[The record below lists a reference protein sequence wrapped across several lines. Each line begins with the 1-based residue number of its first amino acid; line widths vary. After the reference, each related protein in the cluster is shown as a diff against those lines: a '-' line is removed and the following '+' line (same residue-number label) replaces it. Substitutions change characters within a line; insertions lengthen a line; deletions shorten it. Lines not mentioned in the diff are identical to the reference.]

1 MILNNDHLGIRSI
14 DIKYE
19 GSTRATQYC
28 IDDFMKRL
36 YGSRK
41 ITNMTILTCQNYH
54 ALMLCFENRDLVVF
68 IKSGLTSG
76 YSGEGPKGTSL
87 IIRLA
92 EEAGI
97 TIKELNAAPS
107 LFKRINSSRATV
119 KDVEFIKKNS
129 KASFD
134 YDRLC
139 LPNVD
144 NEYVKR
150 AKDSFKKDKDIVF
163 VRAEDEKT
171 KEAVEIDRAKA
182 LKILQDLQKKVN
194 QINENTQKSDIIA
207 SLGNISSIASFS
219 KKFHW
224 TLEKSYPNYKKNSV

>member
-1 MILNNDHLGIRSI
+1 MILNNDPLGIRSV

-19 GSTRATQYC
+19 GSTKATQYC

-41 ITNMTILTCQNYH
+41 ITDMTILTCQNYH

-97 TIKELNAAPS
+97 TIKELNTAPS
-107 LFKRINSSRATV
+107 LFKRINSSRTTV

-129 KASFD
+129 KESLD
-134 YDRLC
+134 YERLC

-144 NEYVKR
+144 KEYIKR
-150 AKDSFKKDKDIVF
+150 AKESYKKNKDIIF
-163 VRAEDEKT
+163 VRAENEKT
-171 KEAVEIDRAKA
+171 KDAVEIDRGKA
-182 LKILQDLQKKVN
+182 LKMLQEIHNVVIRSKDSTLL
-194 QINENTQKSDIIA
+194 SDF
-207 SLGNISSIASFS
+207 GNASSILSFI
-219 KKFHW
+219 
-224 TLEKSYPNYKKNSV
+224 KSFL

>member
-1 MILNNDHLGIRSI
+1 MLLDNDPLGVRSV

-41 ITNMTILTCQNYH
+41 ITDMTILTCEKYH

-97 TIKELNAAPS
+97 IIKEMKAAPS

-119 KDVEFIKKNS
+119 KDVEFIKKNGTEN
-129 KASFD
+129 FD

-144 NEYVKR
+144 KEYVKR
-150 AKDSFKKDKDIVF
+150 AKDSFKKDKDIIF

-171 KEAVEIDRAKA
+171 KDAVEIDRAKA
-182 LKILQDLQKKVN
+182 LKMLQEVHDAV
-194 QINENTQKSDIIA
+194 TKSKDS
-207 SLGNISSIASFS
+207 SLLSDFGNFSSILSFI
-219 KKFHW
+219 
-224 TLEKSYPNYKKNSV
+224 KSFL

>member
-1 MILNNDHLGIRSI
+1 MILNNDHLGIHSI

-41 ITNMTILTCQNYH
+41 ITDMTILTCQNYH
-54 ALMLCFENRDLVVF
+54 ALMLCFENRDIVVF

-97 TIKELNAAPS
+97 TIKELKATTS

-129 KASFD
+129 KVSFD

-144 NEYVKR
+144 KEYVKR
-150 AKDSFKKDKDIVF
+150 AKDSFKKNKDIIF

-171 KEAVEIDRAKA
+171 KDAVEVDRAKA
-182 LKILQDLQKKVN
+182 LKMLQEIHDTVTKSKDSNILSKIGDTASVLSF
-194 QINENTQKSDIIA
+194 IGDI
-207 SLGNISSIASFS
+207 LG
-219 KKFHW
+219 
-224 TLEKSYPNYKKNSV
+224 L

>member
-1 MILNNDHLGIRSI
+1 MILDNDPLGIRSI

-41 ITNMTILTCQNYH
+41 ITDMTILTCEKYH
-54 ALMLCFENRDLVVF
+54 ALMLCFENWDIVVF

-97 TIKELNAAPS
+97 IIKEMKAASS

-129 KASFD
+129 TENFD
-134 YDRLC
+134 YERLC
-139 LPNVD
+139 LKNVD
-144 NEYVKR
+144 KEYVKR
-150 AKDSFKKDKDIVF
+150 AKESFKKNKDIIF

-207 SLGNISSIASFS
+207 SLGNISSIASF
-219 KKFHW
+219 
-224 TLEKSYPNYKKNSV
+224 LKSFIGL

>member
-1 MILNNDHLGIRSI
+1 MILDNDPLGIHSI

-28 IDDFMKRL
+28 IVDFMKRL

-41 ITNMTILTCQNYH
+41 ITDMTILTCQNYH
-54 ALMLCFENRDLVVF
+54 ALMLCFENRDIVVF

-97 TIKELNAAPS
+97 TIKELKATTS
-107 LFKRINSSRATV
+107 LFKRINSSRTTV

-144 NEYVKR
+144 KEYVKR
-150 AKDSFKKDKDIVF
+150 AKDSFKKNKDIIF
-163 VRAEDEKT
+163 VRKEDEKT
-171 KEAVEIDRAKA
+171 KDAVEIDRAKA
-182 LKILQDLQKKVN
+182 LKMLQEMQKKIN
-194 QINENTQKSDIIA
+194 QIDEKTNKSDIMA
-207 SLGNISSIASFS
+207 VLGNISSIASF
-219 KKFHW
+219 
-224 TLEKSYPNYKKNSV
+224 LKSFIGI

>member
-1 MILNNDHLGIRSI
+1 MLLDNDPLGIHSI

-41 ITNMTILTCQNYH
+41 ITDMTILTCQNYH
-54 ALMLCFENRDLVVF
+54 ALMLCFENRDIVVF

-97 TIKELNAAPS
+97 TIKELKATTS
-107 LFKRINSSRATV
+107 LFKRINSSRTTV

-144 NEYVKR
+144 KEYVKR
-150 AKDSFKKDKDIVF
+150 AKDSFKKNKDIIF
-163 VRAEDEKT
+163 VRKEDEKT
-171 KEAVEIDRAKA
+171 KDAVEINLGKINKKIELL
-182 LKILQDLQKKVN
+182 LKKLDKIEINTNNSSLSSTLKEILSIV
-194 QINENTQKSDIIA
+194 
-207 SLGNISSIASFS
+207 SSIKTVFG
-219 KKFHW
+219 H
-224 TLEKSYPNYKKNSV
+224 

>member
-1 MILNNDHLGIRSI
+1 MILDNDPLGLYSI

-19 GSTRATQYC
+19 GSTSATQYC
-28 IDDFMKRL
+28 IDDFMKHL

-41 ITNMTILTCQNYH
+41 IVDMTILTCENYH
-54 ALMLCFENRDLVVF
+54 ALMLCFENQDYIVF

-76 YSGEGPKGTSL
+76 YLGTGPNGTSL

-107 LFKRINSSRATV
+107 LFKRINSSLATV

-129 KASFD
+129 KESLD

-139 LPNVD
+139 LKNV
-144 NEYVKR
+144 NKEYVQQ
-150 AKDSFKKDKDIVF
+150 AKDSFKKNKDIIF

-171 KEAVEIDRAKA
+171 KDSVEIDRAKA
-182 LKILQDLQKKVN
+182 LKMLQEIHEAVVK
-194 QINENTQKSDIIA
+194 
-207 SLGNISSIASFS
+207 S
-219 KKFHW
+219 KKTSLLTKMMIGAKIISIIKELYDLTDFIQQ
-224 TLEKSYPNYKKNSV
+224 

>member
-1 MILNNDHLGIRSI
+1 MILNNDPLGIRSI

-41 ITNMTILTCQNYH
+41 ITDMTILTCEKYH

-97 TIKELNAAPS
+97 TIKELKATTS

-129 KASFD
+129 TENFD

-144 NEYVKR
+144 KEYVKR
-150 AKDSFKKDKDIVF
+150 AKDSFKKNKDIIF

-171 KEAVEIDRAKA
+171 KDAVEIDRAKA
-182 LKILQDLQKKVN
+182 LKILQEIHDAV
-194 QINENTQKSDIIA
+194 INSKGSSLLSDF
-207 SLGNISSIASFS
+207 GNASSILSLIKSF
-219 KKFHW
+219 
-224 TLEKSYPNYKKNSV
+224 L

>member
-1 MILNNDHLGIRSI
+1 MILDNDPLGIHCV

-19 GSTRATQYC
+19 GSTRATQCC

-41 ITNMTILTCQNYH
+41 ITDMTILTCEKYH

-97 TIKELNAAPS
+97 TIKEMKAVPS

-119 KDVEFIKKNS
+119 KDVEYIKKNGTEN
-129 KASFD
+129 FD
-134 YDRLC
+134 YERLC
-139 LPNVD
+139 LKNVD
-144 NEYVKR
+144 KEYVKR
-150 AKDSFKKDKDIVF
+150 AKESFKKNKDIIF
-163 VRAEDEKT
+163 VRTENEKT
-171 KEAVEIDRAKA
+171 KDAVEIDRAKA
-182 LKILQDLQKKVN
+182 LKMLQEMQKKIN
-194 QINENTQKSDIIA
+194 QIDEKTNKSDVMA
-207 SLGNISSIASFS
+207 VLGNISSIASF
-219 KKFHW
+219 
-224 TLEKSYPNYKKNSV
+224 LKSFIGL

>member
-1 MILNNDHLGIRSI
+1 MILSGDSLGLYSV

-19 GSTRATQYC
+19 GSTSATQYC
-28 IDDFMKRL
+28 IDDFMRRL

-41 ITNMTILTCQNYH
+41 IEDMTILTCENYH
-54 ALMLCFENRDLVVF
+54 ALMLCFEDQDLVVF

-76 YSGEGPKGTSL
+76 YPGEGPKGTSL

-97 TIKELNAAPS
+97 TIKELKAAPS
-107 LFKRINSSRATV
+107 LFKRINSSRTTV

-139 LPNVD
+139 LKIVD
-144 NEYVKR
+144 KEYVQR
-150 AKDSFKKDKDIVF
+150 AKDFFKKNKDIIF
-163 VRAEDEKT
+163 VRAEDEK
-171 KEAVEIDRAKA
+171 KKDAVEINLGKINKKLDMLIKKLDKIEINTNNSGLSST
-182 LKILQDLQKKVN
+182 LKEILTIL
-194 QINENTQKSDIIA
+194 
-207 SLGNISSIASFS
+207 SSIKTVFGS
-219 KKFHW
+219 
-224 TLEKSYPNYKKNSV
+224 

>member
-1 MILNNDHLGIRSI
+1 MILNNDPLGIRSI

-41 ITNMTILTCQNYH
+41 ITDMTILTCEKYH
-54 ALMLCFENRDLVVF
+54 ALMLCLENRDIVVF

-107 LFKRINSSRATV
+107 LFKRINSSLTTV

-129 KASFD
+129 KASLD

-139 LPNVD
+139 LQNVD

-150 AKDSFKKDKDIVF
+150 AKDSFKKDKDIIF
-163 VRAEDEKT
+163 VRTEDEKT
-171 KEAVEIDRAKA
+171 KDAVEIDRAKA
-182 LKILQDLQKKVN
+182 LKMLQEIHDVV
-194 QINENTQKSDIIA
+194 IKSKDS
-207 SLGNISSIASFS
+207 SLLSDFGNFSSILSFI
-219 KKFHW
+219 
-224 TLEKSYPNYKKNSV
+224 KSFL

>member
-1 MILNNDHLGIRSI
+1 MILDNDPLGIRSV

-28 IDDFMKRL
+28 IDDFMKHL

-41 ITNMTILTCQNYH
+41 IVEMTILTCEKYH
-54 ALMLCFENRDLVVF
+54 ALMLCFKNQDYIVF

-76 YSGEGPKGTSL
+76 YFGEGSKGTSL

-97 TIKELNAAPS
+97 IIKEMKAAPS
-107 LFKRINSSRATV
+107 LFKRINSSRTTV

-129 KASFD
+129 TESFD

-150 AKDSFKKDKDIVF
+150 AKESFKKNKDIVF

-171 KEAVEIDRAKA
+171 KDAVEINLGKINKKLDMLIKKLDKIEINTNNSGLSST
-182 LKILQDLQKKVN
+182 LKEILTTL
-194 QINENTQKSDIIA
+194 
-207 SLGNISSIASFS
+207 SSIKTVFGS
-219 KKFHW
+219 
-224 TLEKSYPNYKKNSV
+224 

>member
-1 MILNNDHLGIRSI
+1 MILDNDPLGIRSV

-41 ITNMTILTCQNYH
+41 ITDMTILTCEKYH
-54 ALMLCFENRDLVVF
+54 ALMLCLENRDIVVF

-97 TIKELNAAPS
+97 TIKELNAVPS
-107 LFKRINSSRATV
+107 LFKRINSSLATV

-129 KASFD
+129 KESLD

-139 LPNVD
+139 LKIVD
-144 NEYVKR
+144 KEYVKR
-150 AKDSFKKDKDIVF
+150 AKDSFKKDKDIIF

-171 KEAVEIDRAKA
+171 KDAVEINLGKINKKLDMLIKKLGKIEINTNNSGLSST
-182 LKILQDLQKKVN
+182 LKEILTIL
-194 QINENTQKSDIIA
+194 
-207 SLGNISSIASFS
+207 SSIKTVFGS
-219 KKFHW
+219 
-224 TLEKSYPNYKKNSV
+224 

>member
-1 MILNNDHLGIRSI
+1 MILDNDPLGLRCV

-41 ITNMTILTCQNYH
+41 ITDMTILTCEKYH

-97 TIKELNAAPS
+97 IIKEMKAAPS
-107 LFKRINSSRATV
+107 LFKRINSSLATV

-129 KASFD
+129 KESLD

-139 LPNVD
+139 LKIVD
-144 NEYVKR
+144 KEYAQR
-150 AKDSFKKDKDIVF
+150 AKDSFKKDKDIIF

-171 KEAVEIDRAKA
+171 KDAVEINLGKINKKLDMLIKKLDKIEINTNNSSLSST
-182 LKILQDLQKKVN
+182 LKEILTIL
-194 QINENTQKSDIIA
+194 
-207 SLGNISSIASFS
+207 SSIKTVFGS
-219 KKFHW
+219 
-224 TLEKSYPNYKKNSV
+224 

>member
-1 MILNNDHLGIRSI
+1 MILDNDPLGLYSI

-19 GSTRATQYC
+19 GSTSATQYC
-28 IDDFMKRL
+28 IDDFMRLL

-41 ITNMTILTCQNYH
+41 IVDMTILTCENYH
-54 ALMLCFENRDLVVF
+54 ALMLCFENQDYIVF

-76 YSGEGPKGTSL
+76 YPGTGPKGTSL

-107 LFKRINSSRATV
+107 LFKRINSSLATV

-129 KASFD
+129 KESFD

-139 LPNVD
+139 LKNVGK
-144 NEYVKR
+144 EYVQR
-150 AKDSFKKDKDIVF
+150 AKESFKKNKDIIF
-163 VRAEDEKT
+163 VRTEDEKT
-171 KEAVEIDRAKA
+171 RDAVEIDRAKA
-182 LKILQDLQKKVN
+182 LKILQNLQKNVN
-194 QINENTQKSDIIA
+194 QINENIHKSDAIA
-207 SLGNISSIASFS
+207 NLGNISSIASF
-219 KKFHW
+219 
-224 TLEKSYPNYKKNSV
+224 LKSFIGL

>member
-1 MILNNDHLGIRSI
+1 MILDNDPLGIRSV

-41 ITNMTILTCQNYH
+41 ITDMTILTCKNYH
-54 ALMLCFENRDLVVF
+54 ALMLCFENQDYIVF

-76 YSGEGPKGTSL
+76 YFGEGPKGTSL

-97 TIKELNAAPS
+97 IIKELKAAPS
-107 LFKRINSSRATV
+107 LFKRINSSLATE
-119 KDVEFIKKNS
+119 KDIEFIKKNS
-129 KASFD
+129 AENFD

-144 NEYVKR
+144 NEYVKQ
-150 AKDSFKKDKDIVF
+150 AKESFKKNKDIIF
-163 VRAEDEKT
+163 VRKEDEKT
-171 KEAVEIDRAKA
+171 KDAVEINRAKA
-182 LKILQDLQKKVN
+182 LKMLQEIHDAV
-194 QINENTQKSDIIA
+194 INSKGSSLLSDF
-207 SLGNISSIASFS
+207 GNASSILSLIKSF
-219 KKFHW
+219 
-224 TLEKSYPNYKKNSV
+224 L

>member
-1 MILNNDHLGIRSI
+1 MILDNDPLGIRCI

-28 IDDFMKRL
+28 IDDFMKHL

-41 ITNMTILTCQNYH
+41 IVDMTILTCENYH
-54 ALMLCFENRDLVVF
+54 ALMLCFENQDYIVF

-76 YSGEGPKGTSL
+76 YPGEGPKGTSL

-97 TIKELNAAPS
+97 TIKELKATTS

-119 KDVEFIKKNS
+119 KDVEFIKKNGTEN
-129 KASFD
+129 FD

-150 AKDSFKKDKDIVF
+150 AKDSFKKDKDIIF
-163 VRAEDEKT
+163 VRKEDEKT
-171 KEAVEIDRAKA
+171 KDAVEIDRAKA
-182 LKILQDLQKKVN
+182 LKMLQEVHDAV
-194 QINENTQKSDIIA
+194 TKSKDS
-207 SLGNISSIASFS
+207 SLLSDFGNFSSILSFI
-219 KKFHW
+219 
-224 TLEKSYPNYKKNSV
+224 KSFL

>member
-1 MILNNDHLGIRSI
+1 MILDNDPLGIHSI

-41 ITNMTILTCQNYH
+41 ITDMTILTCEKYH
-54 ALMLCFENRDLVVF
+54 ALMLCFENRNIVVF

-76 YSGEGPKGTSL
+76 YPGTGPNGTSL

-97 TIKELNAAPS
+97 TIKELDATPS
-107 LFKRINSSRATV
+107 LFKRINSSLATV

-129 KASFD
+129 TENFD

-144 NEYVKR
+144 KEYIKR
-150 AKDSFKKDKDIVF
+150 AKDSFKKNKDIVF

-171 KEAVEIDRAKA
+171 KDAIEIDRAKA
-182 LKILQDLQKKVN
+182 LKMLQEIHDAV
-194 QINENTQKSDIIA
+194 IKSKDSA
-207 SLGNISSIASFS
+207 LLSDFGNVSSILSFI
-219 KKFHW
+219 
-224 TLEKSYPNYKKNSV
+224 KSFL

>member
-1 MILNNDHLGIRSI
+1 MLLDNDPLGIHSI

-41 ITNMTILTCQNYH
+41 ITDITILTCQNYH
-54 ALMLCFENRDLVVF
+54 ALMLCFENRDIVVF

-97 TIKELNAAPS
+97 IIKELKAAPS
-107 LFKRINSSRATV
+107 LFKRINSSRTTV

-129 KASFD
+129 KASLD

-144 NEYVKR
+144 KEYIKR
-150 AKDSFKKDKDIVF
+150 AKDSFKKDKDIIF
-163 VRAEDEKT
+163 VRKEDEKT
-171 KEAVEIDRAKA
+171 KDAVEIDRAKA
-182 LKILQDLQKKVN
+182 LKMLQEVHDAV
-194 QINENTQKSDIIA
+194 IKSKDS
-207 SLGNISSIASFS
+207 SLLSDFGNISSILSFI
-219 KKFHW
+219 
-224 TLEKSYPNYKKNSV
+224 KSFL

>member
-1 MILNNDHLGIRSI
+1 MILNNDPLGIRSV

-19 GSTRATQYC
+19 GSTKATQYC

-41 ITNMTILTCQNYH
+41 ITDMTILTCQNYH

-97 TIKELNAAPS
+97 IIKELKAAPS

-119 KDVEFIKKNS
+119 KDVEFIKKNGTEN
-129 KASFD
+129 FD

-139 LPNVD
+139 LKNVD
-144 NEYVKR
+144 KEYVKR
-150 AKDSFKKDKDIVF
+150 AKESFKKDKDIIF
-163 VRAEDEKT
+163 VRTEDEKT
-171 KEAVEIDRAKA
+171 RDAVEIDRAKA
-182 LKILQDLQKKVN
+182 LKMLQEVHDAV
-194 QINENTQKSDIIA
+194 TKSKD
-207 SLGNISSIASFS
+207 SPLLSDFGNFSSILSFI
-219 KKFHW
+219 
-224 TLEKSYPNYKKNSV
+224 KSFL

>member
-1 MILNNDHLGIRSI
+1 MILDNDPLGIRSV

-28 IDDFMKRL
+28 IDDFMKHF
-36 YGSRK
+36 YGGHT
-41 ITNMTILTCQNYH
+41 IIDMTILTCEKYH
-54 ALMLCFENRDLVVF
+54 ALMLCFENQDYIVF

-97 TIKELNAAPS
+97 TIKELKATAS

-119 KDVEFIKKNS
+119 KDVEFIKKNGTEN
-129 KASFD
+129 FD

-139 LPNVD
+139 LKNVD
-144 NEYVKR
+144 KEYVKR
-150 AKDSFKKDKDIVF
+150 AKESFKKNKDIIF

-171 KEAVEIDRAKA
+171 KDAVEIDRVKA
-182 LKILQDLQKKVN
+182 LKMLQEIHDAIIKPKDSSLL
-194 QINENTQKSDIIA
+194 SDF
-207 SLGNISSIASFS
+207 GNISSILSFI
-219 KKFHW
+219 
-224 TLEKSYPNYKKNSV
+224 KSFL

>member
-1 MILNNDHLGIRSI
+1 MILDNDTLGIRSI

-28 IDDFMKRL
+28 IDDFMRRL

-41 ITNMTILTCQNYH
+41 ITDMTILTCEKYH
-54 ALMLCFENRDLVVF
+54 ALMLCFENRDIVVF

-97 TIKELNAAPS
+97 IIKEMKAAPS

-129 KASFD
+129 TENFD

-139 LPNVD
+139 LKNID
-144 NEYVKR
+144 KEYIKR
-150 AKDSFKKDKDIVF
+150 AKDSFKKDKDIIF
-163 VRAEDEKT
+163 VRKEDEKT
-171 KEAVEIDRAKA
+171 KDAVEIDRAKA
-182 LKILQDLQKKVN
+182 LKMLQEVHDAV
-194 QINENTQKSDIIA
+194 TKSKDS
-207 SLGNISSIASFS
+207 SLLSDFGNFSSILSFI
-219 KKFHW
+219 
-224 TLEKSYPNYKKNSV
+224 KSFL

>member
-1 MILNNDHLGIRSI
+1 MILNNDPLGLYSI

-28 IDDFMKRL
+28 IDDFMKHL

-41 ITNMTILTCQNYH
+41 IVDMTILTCENYH
-54 ALMLCFENRDLVVF
+54 ALMLCFENQDYIVF

-76 YSGEGPKGTSL
+76 YPGEGPKGTSL

-97 TIKELNAAPS
+97 TIKELSAAPS
-107 LFKRINSSRATV
+107 LFKRINSSLATV

-129 KASFD
+129 KESLD

-139 LPNVD
+139 LKNVD
-144 NEYVKR
+144 KEYIQRTKE
-150 AKDSFKKDKDIVF
+150 SYKKNKDIIF

-171 KEAVEIDRAKA
+171 KDAVEIDRAKA
-182 LKILQDLQKKVN
+182 LKMIQDMQETIS
-194 QINENTQKSDIIA
+194 QIYENTNKPNTLAI
-207 SLGNISSIASFS
+207 LGNISSITSSLKEFIG
-219 KKFHW
+219 
-224 TLEKSYPNYKKNSV
+224 L

>member
-1 MILNNDHLGIRSI
+1 MILDNDPLGLYSI

-28 IDDFMKRL
+28 IDDFMRLL

-41 ITNMTILTCQNYH
+41 IVDMTILTCENYH
-54 ALMLCFENRDLVVF
+54 ALMLCFENQDYIVF

-87 IIRLA
+87 IIRLV

-97 TIKELNAAPS
+97 TIKELDVTPS
-107 LFKRINSSRATV
+107 LFKRINSSLATT
-119 KDVEFIKKNS
+119 KDVEFIKKNG
-129 KASFD
+129 KESFD

-139 LPNVD
+139 QKNVD
-144 NEYVKR
+144 KEYIQR
-150 AKDSFKKDKDIVF
+150 MKDSFKKNKDIIF

-171 KEAVEIDRAKA
+171 KDAVEIDKE
-182 LKILQDLQKKVN
+182 KIIKLLQILDKK
-194 QINENTQKSDIIA
+194 INKI
-207 SLGNISSIASFS
+207 NIKD
-219 KKFHW
+219 KKIQ
-224 TLEKSYPNYKKNSV
+224 LYYPI

>member
-1 MILNNDHLGIRSI
+1 MILDNDPLGIRSV

-28 IDDFMKRL
+28 IDDFMKHL

-41 ITNMTILTCQNYH
+41 IVDMTILTCEKYH
-54 ALMLCFENRDLVVF
+54 ALMLCFEDQDYIVF

-76 YSGEGPKGTSL
+76 YPGEGPKGTSL

-107 LFKRINSSRATV
+107 LFKRINSSLATV

-129 KASFD
+129 KESLD

-139 LPNVD
+139 LKNVD
-144 NEYVKR
+144 KEYIKR
-150 AKDSFKKDKDIVF
+150 AKDSFKKDKDIIF
-163 VRAEDEKT
+163 IRAEDEKT
-171 KEAVEIDRAKA
+171 KDAVEIDLRKINKKIDVL
-182 LKILQDLQKKVN
+182 LKKLDKV
-194 QINENTQKSDIIA
+194 ETNTNNS
-207 SLGNISSIASFS
+207 NISSAIKEILTIASSIKTIFG
-219 KKFHW
+219 H
-224 TLEKSYPNYKKNSV
+224 

>member
-1 MILNNDHLGIRSI
+1 MILDNDPLGIRSV

-41 ITNMTILTCQNYH
+41 ITDMTILTCEKYH
-54 ALMLCFENRDLVVF
+54 ALMLCFENRDIVVF

-97 TIKELNAAPS
+97 TIKEMKAAPS

-119 KDVEFIKKNS
+119 KDVEFIKKNGTEN
-129 KASFD
+129 FD

-150 AKDSFKKDKDIVF
+150 AKESFKKNKDIIF
-163 VRAEDEKT
+163 VRKEDEKT
-171 KEAVEIDRAKA
+171 KDAVEIDRAKA
-182 LKILQDLQKKVN
+182 LKMLQEVHDAV
-194 QINENTQKSDIIA
+194 TKSKDS
-207 SLGNISSIASFS
+207 SLLSDFGNFSSILSFI
-219 KKFHW
+219 
-224 TLEKSYPNYKKNSV
+224 KSFL

>member
-1 MILNNDHLGIRSI
+1 MILDNDPLGIHSI

-36 YGSRK
+36 YGNRK
-41 ITNMTILTCQNYH
+41 ITDMTILTCEKYH

-97 TIKELNAAPS
+97 TIKELKATAS

-129 KASFD
+129 KVSLD

-144 NEYVKR
+144 KEYVKQ
-150 AKDSFKKDKDIVF
+150 AKESFKKNKDIIF
-163 VRAEDEKT
+163 VRKEDEKT
-171 KEAVEIDRAKA
+171 KDAVEINLGKINKKLDILIKKLDKIEINTNNSGLSST
-182 LKILQDLQKKVN
+182 LKEILAIL
-194 QINENTQKSDIIA
+194 
-207 SLGNISSIASFS
+207 SSIKTVFGS
-219 KKFHW
+219 
-224 TLEKSYPNYKKNSV
+224 

>member
-1 MILNNDHLGIRSI
+1 MILDNDPLGIHSI

-41 ITNMTILTCQNYH
+41 ITDMTILTCEKYH
-54 ALMLCFENRDLVVF
+54 ALMLCFENRDIVVF

-97 TIKELNAAPS
+97 TIKELKATTS

-119 KDVEFIKKNS
+119 KDVEFIKKNGTEN
-129 KASFD
+129 FD
-134 YDRLC
+134 YDRFC

-150 AKDSFKKDKDIVF
+150 AKESFKKNKDIIF
-163 VRAEDEKT
+163 VRKEDEKT
-171 KEAVEIDRAKA
+171 KDAVEIDRAKA
-182 LKILQDLQKKVN
+182 LKMLHEVHDAV
-194 QINENTQKSDIIA
+194 TKSKDS
-207 SLGNISSIASFS
+207 SLLSDFGNFSSILSFI
-219 KKFHW
+219 
-224 TLEKSYPNYKKNSV
+224 KSFL

>member
-1 MILNNDHLGIRSI
+1 MILDNDPLGIRSI

-28 IDDFMKRL
+28 IDDFMKNL

-41 ITNMTILTCQNYH
+41 IVDMTILTCENYH
-54 ALMLCFENRDLVVF
+54 ALMLCFENQDYIVF

-76 YSGEGPKGTSL
+76 YLGTGPNGTSL

-107 LFKRINSSRATV
+107 LFKRINSSLATV

-129 KASFD
+129 KESLD

-139 LPNVD
+139 LKNV
-144 NEYVKR
+144 NKEYVQQ
-150 AKDSFKKDKDIVF
+150 AKDSFKKNKDIIF

-171 KEAVEIDRAKA
+171 KDAVEIDRAKA
-182 LKILQDLQKKVN
+182 LKMIQDMQETIN
-194 QINENTQKSDIIA
+194 QIYEYTNKPNTLAI
-207 SLGNISSIASFS
+207 LGNISSITSSLKEFIG
-219 KKFHW
+219 
-224 TLEKSYPNYKKNSV
+224 L

>member
-41 ITNMTILTCQNYH
+41 ITDMTILTCQNYH

-76 YSGEGPKGTSL
+76 HPGEGPKGTSL

-107 LFKRINSSRATV
+107 LFKRINSSLTTV

-129 KASFD
+129 KESFD

-144 NEYVKR
+144 KEYVKR
-150 AKDSFKKDKDIVF
+150 AKESFKKNKDIIF
-163 VRAEDEKT
+163 VRTEDEKT
-171 KEAVEIDRAKA
+171 KDAVEIDRAKA
-182 LKILQDLQKKVN
+182 LKMLQEIHDVV
-194 QINENTQKSDIIA
+194 IKSKDS
-207 SLGNISSIASFS
+207 SLLSDFGNFSSILSFI
-219 KKFHW
+219 
-224 TLEKSYPNYKKNSV
+224 KSFL

>member
-1 MILNNDHLGIRSI
+1 MILDNDPLGIRSI

-41 ITNMTILTCQNYH
+41 ITDMTILTCEKYH
-54 ALMLCFENRDLVVF
+54 ALMLCFENRDIVVF

-92 EEAGI
+92 EEAEI
-97 TIKELNAAPS
+97 TIKELKATAS

-150 AKDSFKKDKDIVF
+150 AKESFKKNKDIIF
-163 VRAEDEKT
+163 VRKEDEKT
-171 KEAVEIDRAKA
+171 KDAVEINLGKINKKIDMLIKKLDKIEINTNNSGLSST
-182 LKILQDLQKKVN
+182 LKEILTIL
-194 QINENTQKSDIIA
+194 
-207 SLGNISSIASFS
+207 SSIKTVFGS
-219 KKFHW
+219 
-224 TLEKSYPNYKKNSV
+224 

>member
-1 MILNNDHLGIRSI
+1 MLLDNDPLGLHSI

-41 ITNMTILTCQNYH
+41 ITDMTILTCEKYH
-54 ALMLCFENRDLVVF
+54 AIMLCFENRDLVVF

-97 TIKELNAAPS
+97 IIKELKAAPS
-107 LFKRINSSRATV
+107 LFKRINSSSATK

-129 KASFD
+129 KESFN
-134 YDRLC
+134 YNRLC
-139 LPNVD
+139 LKIVD
-144 NEYVKR
+144 KEYIQR
-150 AKDSFKKDKDIVF
+150 AKEKFKKNKDIIF
-163 VRAEDEKT
+163 VRSEDEKT
-171 KEAVEIDRAKA
+171 KDSVELDRARA
-182 LKILQDLQKKVN
+182 LKMLQEIHEVVTKSKNSNIL
-194 QINENTQKSDIIA
+194 SDF
-207 SLGNISSIASFS
+207 GNASSILSLIKSFI
-219 KKFHW
+219 
-224 TLEKSYPNYKKNSV
+224 

>member
-1 MILNNDHLGIRSI
+1 MILNNDPLGIRSI

-19 GSTRATQYC
+19 GSIRATQYC

-41 ITNMTILTCQNYH
+41 ITDMTILTCQNYH

-76 YSGEGPKGTSL
+76 YPGEGPKGSSL

-107 LFKRINSSRATV
+107 LFKRINSSLTTV

-129 KASFD
+129 KASLD

-144 NEYVKR
+144 KEYVKR
-150 AKDSFKKDKDIVF
+150 AKDSFKKDKDIIF

-171 KEAVEIDRAKA
+171 KDAVEIDRAKA
-182 LKILQDLQKKVN
+182 LKMLQEIHDTV
-194 QINENTQKSDIIA
+194 TKSKDS
-207 SLGNISSIASFS
+207 SLLSDFGNFSSILSFI
-219 KKFHW
+219 
-224 TLEKSYPNYKKNSV
+224 KSFL